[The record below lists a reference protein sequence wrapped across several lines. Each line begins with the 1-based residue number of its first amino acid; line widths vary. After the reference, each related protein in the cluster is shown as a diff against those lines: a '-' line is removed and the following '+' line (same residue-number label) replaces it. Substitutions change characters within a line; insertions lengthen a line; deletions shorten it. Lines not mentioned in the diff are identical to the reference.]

1 MLLYASMTRFVL
13 ARRAASRAAFVGGF
27 FHFCQCIR
35 GDATDINDLGAE
47 GAQHLLHHRMLFNE
61 GAQFRLLAPAVVL
74 FGERHIVTLAGG
86 FDDDPQTE
94 VAPDGFAADLA
105 QNLGV
110 VRLQQTIAQVLVVG
124 CVDDVQIIPI
134 DARRA
139 CAVQSGPEQRPP
151 PVIKRA
157 FDALNLVACGGSVPA
172 RS

>member
-13 ARRAASRAAFVGGF
+13 ARRAESGTAFVNGF
-27 FHFCQCIR
+27 FHFCQCVR
-35 GDATDINDLGAE
+35 RDATDINDLGAE

-61 GAQFRLLAPAVVL
+61 GAQFRFLAPAVVL
-74 FGERHIVTLAGG
+74 FRERHIVTLASG

-94 VAPDGFAADLA
+94 VAPNNFAADLA
-105 QNLGV
+105 QHPGV
-110 VRLQQTIAQVLVVG
+110 VRLQQTVAQVLVVG
-124 CVDDVQIIPI
+124 CVDDVQIIPV

-139 CAVQSGPEQRPP
+139 CAVQSGPEQWPP

-157 FDALNLVACGGSVPA
+157 FDALDLVACGGGVPA